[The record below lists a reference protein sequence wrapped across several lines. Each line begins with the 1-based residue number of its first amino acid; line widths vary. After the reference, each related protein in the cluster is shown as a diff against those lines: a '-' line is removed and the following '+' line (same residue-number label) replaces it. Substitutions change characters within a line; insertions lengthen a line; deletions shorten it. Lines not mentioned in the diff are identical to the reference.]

1 MTDCPPVTGRPGWC
15 LFQSPRCRPLRFT
28 GKFVGRLCLAAPPSL
43 APPGIATDTPD
54 RTASHRPSRGF
65 FDPPPAQTNTAGF
78 EIPPSVTAS
87 ASSFRSG
94 TQVRGGDDGGM
105 STSGKHRVIMAGSS
119 CGGGDP
125 GEAADESR
133 AALPGHPPIPAAAS
147 LTTRNGHRE
156 RLEPATGWCQRWSPA
171 ATNVGIHVAAGLQV
185 AVQKTRCRPLTCN
198 SLVRRLICRATSN
211 TLSRCW
217 AK

>member
-15 LFQSPRCRPLRFT
+15 LFQSPRCRTLRFT

-43 APPGIATDTPD
+43 APPGIATDTRNRTAPD
-54 RTASHRPSRGF
+54 RPSPAF
-65 FDPPPAQTNTAGF
+65 FDLPPAQTKTAGF
-78 EIPPSVTAS
+78 EIPPSVIAS
-87 ASSFRSG
+87 ASSFRG
-94 TQVRGGDDGGM
+94 GAQVRGGDDGGTF
-105 STSGKHRVIMAGSS
+105 TSGKHRVIMTGSVR
-119 CGGGDP
+119 GGGHQ
-125 GEAADESR
+125 GQAGDESR
-133 AALPGHPPIPAAAS
+133 AALPDHPPIPAAIS

-156 RLEPATGWCQRWSPA
+156 RLEPAIGWFRRWSPA